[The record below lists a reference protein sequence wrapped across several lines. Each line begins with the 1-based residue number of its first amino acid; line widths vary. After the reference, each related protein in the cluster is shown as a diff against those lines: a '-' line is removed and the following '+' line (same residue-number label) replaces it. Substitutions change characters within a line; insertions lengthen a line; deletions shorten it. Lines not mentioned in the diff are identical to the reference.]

1 MGQQELLAL
10 LQIAACQR
18 EARQE
23 DLRTGDCI
31 QRNARELARVV
42 KRFQPTG
49 EGLLRIRTANAFPRF
64 RDPKCA
70 GDLGW

>member
-1 MGQQELLAL
+1 MLQQELLTLFQVAP
-10 LQIAACQR
+10 CQR

-31 QRNARELARVV
+31 QRNAREFARVV
-42 KRFQPTG
+42 ERFQRAR
-49 EGLLRIRTANAFPRF
+49 EGLLRIRTANAFLRF
-64 RDPKCA
+64 RDPECA